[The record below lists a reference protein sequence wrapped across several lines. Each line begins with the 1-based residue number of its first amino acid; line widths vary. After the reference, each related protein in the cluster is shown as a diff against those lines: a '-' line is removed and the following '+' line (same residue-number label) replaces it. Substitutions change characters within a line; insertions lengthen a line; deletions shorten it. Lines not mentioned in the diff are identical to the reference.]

1 MKCLPALASLTVIV
15 LGTPAIA
22 QAAAASSAPG
32 GPSNPS
38 TSGRTDRGSPP
49 GHPHPATRRQG
60 AAGAPARLAIAEFIP
75 LDVWTAGTRVV
86 GWPS

>member
-22 QAAAASSAPG
+22 QAAA
-32 GPSNPS
+32 
-38 TSGRTDRGSPP
+38 
-49 GHPHPATRRQG
+49 
-60 AAGAPARLAIAEFIP
+60 IAEFIP